1 MLLFGD
7 LFGQVTEE
15 IPIGKSRSRRDRID
29 RANWNLSRYTSR
41 SLESSSQTAAVFS
54 CARLKENRKSWK
66 AQEIYFDWLCFQ
78 ITGYTD
84 VDAPLILRYTK
95 KKIIPTTTIK
105 KQEKQIN
112 KERTNEKKN
121 NWQLSH
127 CEYILFLCWP
137 QRDRRCRFIV
147 WIVLHLLLQPAEL
160 LPLLPLLLLTPLP
173 RLFSPNN
180 IWCNCSVINGWR

>member
-41 SLESSSQTAAVFS
+41 SLESSSQTAAIFS

-66 AQEIYFDWLCFQ
+66 AQEIFFDWLCFQ

-112 KERTNEKKN
+112 KEAIHWRASERTKRKTIDNCHIANIFCFFVDHNATAAADSSCESFFTCCCSP
-121 NWQLSH
+121 LSCSH
-127 CEYILFLCWP
+127 CYY
-137 QRDRRCRFIV
+137 
-147 WIVLHLLLQPAEL
+147 LLL
-160 LPLLPLLLLTPLP
+160 
-173 RLFSPNN
+173 FHVYSPPT
-180 IWCNCSVINGWR
+180 IFGATAV